1 MYYIFTTTFAL
12 ASILYGWSANQP
24 ALVLIGG
31 AYLGHALTEA
41 LNDPTK

>member
-1 MYYIFTTTFAL
+1 MYHIFTIVFAL
-12 ASILYGWSANQP
+12 ASVAYGWGHYP

-41 LNDPTK
+41 LNDPTT